1 MKEFTEKK
9 NQLVLYIFKERNSH
23 QSSKQTAD
31 EM

>member
-1 MKEFTEKK
+1 MKEFTQK

-23 QSSKQTAD
+23 QPSKQTAD